1 VLDTSISLRR
11 PTDYTPAQGARFE
24 VHIEE
29 RRGIHGEDAKPFEA
43 RLELRQGKAAWTMK
57 DVEDTV
63 RLRVVALLAAGMSVR
78 EIAEEIGIAKSVV
91 HRMKQKIERE
101 AKEAKGQD
109 GPDRS
114 VRALSRVPCA

>member
-24 VHIEE
+24 VHIEKG
-29 RRGIHGEDAKPFEA
+29 RGIHGEDAKPFEA
-43 RLELRQGKAAWTMK
+43 RLDIREGKTTWAMK
-57 DVEDTV
+57 DVEDSA

-91 HRMKQKIERE
+91 HRMKQKIERA
-101 AKEAKGQD
+101 AKEEAGEAGQT
-109 GPDRS
+109 GGE
-114 VRALSRVPCA
+114 